1 MTMTNATLTRR
12 AFIRRASGLVLATA
26 GGLVAAGAGARG
38 VEAAGLCPVC
48 RVAPRGPLHA
58 HLYATSPAPTWADH
72 VIGRESRWQSD
83 AVNASSGAAGLC
95 QFMPYI
101 WGWLTEIG
109 MAYGSPYDPIA
120 AIDAQSACLREGWYW
135 MWSETAP
142 W

>member
-1 MTMTNATLTRR
+1 MTDATMTRR
-12 AFIRRASGLVLATA
+12 HLIARASGLVLATA
-26 GGLVAAGAGARG
+26 GALVLPQTAG
-38 VEAAGLCPVC
+38 AAGLCSVC

-58 HLYATSPAPTWADH
+58 HLYATSPDPVWADY

-101 WGWLTEIG
+101 WDWLTEIG

-120 AIDAQSACLREGWYW
+120 AIDAMSACLGEGWYW